1 MSSGAGTTAPDRP
14 APHPAIA
21 AARRRRRVELPWKE
35 VLSLAIGAA
44 LWELVGRTADAAF
57 FPPLSEVLARLW
69 ELILSGDIL
78 TNLAGSLGNFA
89 LAFGFCIVVGVPVGM
104 LMGLS
109 DRLRSAL
116 DIYVNAFLTAPSLIF
131 APIFFAIFGLSRWS
145 IVAVIVMYSLFI
157 IIVSAE
163 GAVRSVEAPLR
174 EMARSFNASPVQTFF
189 RVLLPASLPLIF
201 AGLRLGAGRGV
212 KGMINGEMFIAAVG
226 LGALLMS
233 AGRGFDAAT
242 VLAVLLVIIVVA
254 LVIARLIQAIDAR
267 ATAWLPST
275 DRKQS

>member
-1 MSSGAGTTAPDRP
+1 
-14 APHPAIA
+14 
-21 AARRRRRVELPWKE
+21 
-35 VLSLAIGAA
+35 
-44 LWELVGRTADAAF
+44 
-57 FPPLSEVLARLW
+57 
-69 ELILSGDIL
+69 
-78 TNLAGSLGNFA
+78 
-89 LAFGFCIVVGVPVGM
+89 
-104 LMGLS
+104 
-109 DRLRSAL
+109 
-116 DIYVNAFLTAPSLIF
+116 
-131 APIFFAIFGLSRWS
+131 
-145 IVAVIVMYSLFI
+145 
-157 IIVSAE
+157 
-163 GAVRSVEAPLR
+163 RSVDTSLK
-174 EMARSFNASPVQTFF
+174 EMARSFNANRVQTFF
-189 RVLLPASLPLIF
+189 KVLLPASLPLIF